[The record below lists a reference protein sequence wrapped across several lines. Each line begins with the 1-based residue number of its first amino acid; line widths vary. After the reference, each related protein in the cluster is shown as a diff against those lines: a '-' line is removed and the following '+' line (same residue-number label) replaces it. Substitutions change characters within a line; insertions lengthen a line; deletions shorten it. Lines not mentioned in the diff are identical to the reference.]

1 MTTTPV
7 SVLAIN
13 RLILFFMHRF
23 THFLRCTLA
32 LLVGISP
39 VLAQTSVQKK
49 IQTDLIMAE
58 DGATIDLPA
67 GTFQLTGSLSLQD
80 KKNVTIRGAGA
91 GKTVLSFR
99 GQTEGAEGL
108 RVTNG
113 RNIVLENMT
122 IQDTKGDAIK
132 TMNVA
137 GITFRNLLVEWTG
150 EPKTTN
156 GSYGLYPVQCRQVQI
171 ESCTAV
177 GASDAGIYVGQ
188 SRQIVVRNCTAHHN
202 VAGIEIE
209 NSIGADVHDN
219 VAYDNTGGI
228 LVFDLP
234 DLVQK
239 KGGNIRV
246 FNNRIERNNWD
257 NFAPKGNIV
266 GKVPAGTG
274 ILILATSGVE
284 IFGNQ
289 LTNNKSLGVGII
301 SYFITE
307 EPIHDTQY
315 NPYPTAIAIHD
326 NVFTRPAQYPT
337 RKGRMGLMFRFK
349 LRFGKNVPDIIW
361 DGITDEKAPATP
373 PVLCLGQNTN
383 ATFANI
389 DAGHDFKA
397 ISRDATPHACALPP
411 LTAVA
416 N

>member
-1 MTTTPV
+1 M
-7 SVLAIN
+7 N
-13 RLILFFMHRF
+13 RF
-23 THFLRCTLA
+23 TH
-32 LLVGISP
+32 LLLWSLTCSTVTIASYGQ
-39 VLAQTSVQKK
+39 ANVQKK
-49 IQTDLIMAE
+49 LQTDLIMAE
-58 DGATIDLPA
+58 DGAIIDIPA
-67 GTFQLTGSLSLQD
+67 GTILLASSLSLQD
-80 KKNVTIRGAGA
+80 KKNVTIRGAGV

-113 RNIVLENMT
+113 QHITIENMT
-122 IQDTKGDAIK
+122 LQDSKGDLIK
-132 TMNVA
+132 TMNVD

-156 GSYGLYPVQCRQVQI
+156 GSYGLYPVQCQNVQI
-171 ESCTAV
+171 LSCTAV

-188 SRQIVVRNCTAHHN
+188 SKQIVVKNCTAYHN

-209 NSIGADVHDN
+209 NSIGADVSENH
-219 VAYDNTGGI
+219 AYDNTGGI

-239 KGGNIRV
+239 KGGQVRV
-246 FNNRIERNNWD
+246 FNNLIEHNNLD

-266 GKVPAGTG
+266 ARVAAGTG
-274 ILILATSGVE
+274 VLILATNDVE
-284 IFGNQ
+284 IFNNQ
-289 LTNNKSLGVGII
+289 VINNKSLGTGII

-307 EPIHDTQY
+307 EAIRDSLY
-315 NPYPTAIAIHD
+315 NPYPTNIAIHD
-326 NVFTRPAQYPT
+326 NTYVRAPGYPT

-361 DGITDEKAPATP
+361 DGITNDKAPASQRTI
-373 PVLCLGQNTN
+373 CLKNNKN

-397 ISRDATPHACALPP
+397 ISRNVAPYTCELPP
-411 LTAVA
+411 VA
-416 N
+416 AIGKN